1 MSREAFDSVENRRQR
16 VDTPSN
22 DALQP
27 YRLDQPN
34 RLLGNGFNLPD
45 KGALDI
51 PNIWKIKGNDG
62 ITQDFRPD
70 KAAKGGHDHVVS
82 NSDTLWRIAKDSL
95 SANGDH
101 ASNTQISKRIQSII
115 KANHEEHPR
124 LGRNPHSLAPGMKLH
139 IPDHD
144 GPQQPGRAS
153 HRNERNERSDES
165 GERHRGERHGG
176 HRQYRTHRRDQSNTE
191 HGDGEKPVER
201 QTRARDRQRPEGDRP
216 ADHRTDKGANEGDG
230 GSLAKAMKQFGHDL
244 ADAAKRIAHRLGTIG
259 DCAKGPRLTFKELGF
274 HLPPAIAT
282 EQGRMLKESGLFH
295 EVPRDEVRPGDYGVR
310 DWNRHVTKRHGGVN
324 KGDSFIVT
332 AVSADGSLKGANDH
346 NFNVPEDGGRYRNLR
361 FMRPTPEFYRR
372 YGGNI

>member
-51 PNIWKIKGNDG
+51 PNIWKINGNDG

-95 SANGDH
+95 TANGDH

-153 HRNERNERSDES
+153 HRNERNDHSD
-165 GERHRGERHGG
+165 RGERHGG
-176 HRQYRTHRRDQSNTE
+176 HRQYRTHRRDQSSAE
-191 HGDGEKPVER
+191 HGDGEKPAER
-201 QTRARDRQRPEGDRP
+201 QPRARDRQRPEGDRP
-216 ADHRTDKGANEGDG
+216 AGDRTDKGANEGDG
-230 GSLAKAMKQFGHDL
+230 GSLAKAMKQFGNDL
-244 ADAAKRIAHRLGTIG
+244 ADVAERIARRLGTIG
-259 DCAKGPRLTFKELGF
+259 DCAKGPRLTLGETGF

-295 EVPRDEVRPGDYGVR
+295 EVPREEVRRGDYGVR
-310 DWNRHVTKRHGGVN
+310 DWNHRVTKRHGGVN

-346 NFNVPEDGGRYRNLR
+346 NFHVPEDGGRYRNLR
-361 FMRPTPEFYRR
+361 FLRPTPEFYRR

>member
-51 PNIWKIKGNDG
+51 PNIWKVNGNDR
-62 ITQDFRPD
+62 TTHDFRPD

-95 SANGDH
+95 TANGDH

-144 GPQQPGRAS
+144 GPQQPGRAP
-153 HRNERNERSDES
+153 HRNERSDHS
-165 GERHRGERHGG
+165 DRGERHGG
-176 HRQYRTHRRDQSNTE
+176 HRQYRTQRRDQSNTE
-191 HGDGEKPVER
+191 HGDGEKPAER
-201 QTRARDRQRPEGDRP
+201 QPRARDRQRPEGDRLP
-216 ADHRTDKGANEGDG
+216 DNRTDKGANEGDG
-230 GSLAKAMKQFGHDL
+230 GSLAKAMKQFGNDL
-244 ADAAKRIAHRLGTIG
+244 ADVAERIARRLGTIG
-259 DCAKGPRLTFKELGF
+259 DCAKGPRLTLGETGF

-295 EVPRDEVRPGDYGVR
+295 EVPREEVRRGDYGVR
-310 DWNRHVTKRHGGVN
+310 DWNHRVTKRHGGVN

-346 NFNVPEDGGRYRNLR
+346 NFHVPEDGGRYRNLR
-361 FMRPTPEFYRR
+361 FLRPTPEFYRR